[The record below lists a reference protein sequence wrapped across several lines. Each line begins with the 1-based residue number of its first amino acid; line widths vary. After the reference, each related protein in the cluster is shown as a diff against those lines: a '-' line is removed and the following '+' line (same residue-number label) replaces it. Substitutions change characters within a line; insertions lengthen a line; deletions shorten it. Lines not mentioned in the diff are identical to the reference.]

1 MPPVVCFQ
9 AAVALLGRYPALSG
23 FDLEVGPGEIVL
35 LRGPNG
41 AGKTSFLRACCGLLA
56 VRSGRAEVLGHDLVA
71 DRRSVRRHVGLLG
84 HQNHLYSDLWVRDQV
99 RFRAA
104 SAGAAPDEVAAAMER
119 VGLEPRLWRIP
130 TERLSAGQRRRV
142 ALASLIVRRPRV
154 WLLDEPHAGLDAE
167 GRDALDDLLVD
178 ATGAGATV
186 LFASHELDR
195 AEAVAS
201 RIVEVRGGRIT
212 EDSGS
217 DQTGGGRPDVG

>member
-1 MPPVVCFQ
+1 MPPVVRFQ

-23 FDLEVGPGEIVL
+23 FDLEVDGGEIVL

-41 AGKTSFLRACCGLLA
+41 AGKTSFLRACCGLLP

-104 SAGAAPDEVAAAMER
+104 CASAAQDEVAGAMER
-119 VGLEPRLWRIP
+119 VGLEPRLWRVP

-142 ALASLIVRRPRV
+142 ALASLIVRRPRL
-154 WLLDEPHAGLDAE
+154 WLLDEPHAGLDAD
-167 GRDALDDLLVD
+167 GRDALDELLVD
-178 ATGAGATV
+178 ATKAGATV

-195 AEAVAS
+195 AETVAT
-201 RIVEVRGGRIT
+201 RIIEVRGGQIT
-212 EDSGS
+212 DDTGS
-217 DQTGGGRPDVG
+217 ARAGEPHAR